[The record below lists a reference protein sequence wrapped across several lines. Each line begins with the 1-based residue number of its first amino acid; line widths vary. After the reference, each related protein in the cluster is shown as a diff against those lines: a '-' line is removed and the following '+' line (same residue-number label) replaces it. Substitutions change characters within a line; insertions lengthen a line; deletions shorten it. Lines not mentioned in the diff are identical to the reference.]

1 MYDQELV
8 YGCVGGV
15 LARHQQHDNI
25 IDKDTHKDKYIKPLW
40 IGLDPSPPPFGK
52 KFSVFF

>member
-52 KFSVFF
+52 KFSVFL